1 MEDLDAE
8 EGNAVGQ
15 RLFTT
20 GESTTNVPFI
30 DSHSD
35 LDLNNWDCSWLN
47 SLTDDGLLSGDL
59 VFGFFA

>member
-1 MEDLDAE
+1 MEDLDTE
-8 EGNAVGQ
+8 EGNVAAQSLV
-15 RLFTT
+15 TT
-20 GESTTNVPFI
+20 GESTTNISFI

-47 SLTDDGLLSGDL
+47 SLTDDGLMSGDL